1 MYYMEKLILIRYAE
15 LSTKKSNIALFLKQL
30 KTNVSFCLDE
40 YKPTVYFDKGRMF
53 VETNYLDECV
63 EKLKYVP
70 GIQGILIAYKVKTDV
85 DIIKDTLISLLKE
98 KDFKTFKVST
108 KRSDKNFPI
117 TSMDFS
123 KNMGAHILKNINDL
137 KVDVNNPDIEVKI
150 EIRKDDTYIYLD
162 EIKGLGGY
170 PVSSLGKGLL
180 LLSGGIDS
188 PVAGYLAI
196 KRGIK
201 LEALYFA
208 APPHT
213 SKEAQE
219 KVENLARKLALYNN
233 NINLHI
239 INLTEIEEA
248 LYKDVPRDYL
258 ITILRRM
265 MYRIASKIAT
275 KNKCKCLVNGES
287 VGQVASQTLQSI
299 NVIGEV
305 TSLPVIRP
313 VVCFDKLDIIDIAKK
328 IGTYDI
334 SILPFIDCCTI
345 FVPKHPVINP
355 EIEKAIE
362 YEKLID
368 YEAMIKRALESE
380 EVIKIKSKEEKKFS
394 ELL

>member
-1 MYYMEKLILIRYAE
+1 MIKMEKLIVIRYAE
-15 LSTKKSNIALFLKQL
+15 LSTKKSNISLFLKQL
-30 KTNVSFCLDE
+30 KTNVSFALEE
-40 YKPTVYFDKGRMF
+40 YKPTIYFDKGRMF
-53 VETNYLDECV
+53 VETTYIDECV
-63 EKLKYVP
+63 EILKYVP
-70 GIQGILIAYKVKTDV
+70 GIQGILAAYKIKSDEEE
-85 DIIKDTLISLLKE
+85 IKDTITNLLKE
-98 KDFKTFKVST
+98 KEFKTFKVST

-117 TSMDFS
+117 NSMEFS
-123 KNMGAHILKNINDL
+123 KLIGGHILKNINNL
-137 KVDVNNPDIEVKI
+137 KVDVKSPEIEVKI
-150 EIRKDDTYIYLD
+150 EIRKEDTYIYLD
-162 EIKGLGGY
+162 EINGLGGY
-170 PVSSLGKGLL
+170 PVSSNGKGLL

-201 LEALYFA
+201 LDALYFA

-213 SKEAQE
+213 SKDAQE

-265 MYRIASKIAT
+265 MYRIATKIAY

-299 NVIGEV
+299 NVINEV
-305 TSLPVIRP
+305 TKLPVIRP
-313 VVCFDKLDIIDIAKK
+313 VVCFDKLEIIDIAKK
-328 IGTYDI
+328 IDTYDI

-355 EIEKAIE
+355 ELDKTIE
-362 YEKLID
+362 YEQLID
-368 YEAMIKRALESE
+368 YEAMIDRALKSE
-380 EVIKIKSKEEKKFS
+380 EVIKIKYKEDNKYK

>member
-1 MYYMEKLILIRYAE
+1 MEKLIVIRYAE
-15 LSTKKSNIALFLKQL
+15 LSTKKSNISLFLKQL
-30 KTNVSFCLDE
+30 KTNVVFTLDE

-53 VETNYLDECV
+53 IETSYIDECV
-63 EKLKYVP
+63 DKLSFVP
-70 GIQGILIAYKVKTDV
+70 GIQGILIAYKIKTDIEEIKST
-85 DIIKDTLISLLKE
+85 IIELLKSKE
-98 KDFKTFKVST
+98 FKTFKVST
-108 KRSDKNFPI
+108 KRSDKTFPI
-117 TSMDFS
+117 NSMEFS
-123 KNMGAHILKNINDL
+123 KNMGAHILKNIDNL
-137 KVDVNNPDIEVKI
+137 SVDVINPDIEVKI
-150 EIRKDDTYIYLD
+150 EIRKEDTYIYLD

-170 PVSSLGKGLL
+170 PVSSNGKGLL

-201 LEALYFA
+201 LDALYFA

-213 SKEAQE
+213 SMEAQE
-219 KVENLARKLALYNN
+219 KVENLARKLAKYNN

-265 MYRIASKIAT
+265 MYRIATKIAY

-299 NVIGEV
+299 NVINEV
-305 TSLPVIRP
+305 IKLPVIRP
-313 VVCFDKLDIIDIAKK
+313 VVCFDKLEIIDIAKK
-328 IGTYDI
+328 IDTYDI

-355 EIEKAIE
+355 ELDKAIE

-368 YEAMIKRALESE
+368 YEAMIDRALKSE
-380 EVIKIKSKEEKKFS
+380 EVRKIKSIEENKYS
-394 ELL
+394 DIL

>member
-1 MYYMEKLILIRYAE
+1 MNKLIVIRYGE
-15 LSTKKSNIALFLKQL
+15 LSTKKSNISLFLKQL
-30 KTNVSFCLDE
+30 KTNVSFILDE
-40 YKPTVYFDKGRMF
+40 YKPTIYFDKGRMF
-53 VETNYLDECV
+53 VETPHIDECV
-63 EKLKYVP
+63 DKLQFVP
-70 GIQGILIAYKVKTDV
+70 GIQGILIAYKVESNEN
-85 DIIKDTLISLLKE
+85 IIKDTIINLLKE
-98 KDFKTFKVST
+98 KKFNTFKVST
-108 KRSDKNFPI
+108 KRTDKEFPI
-117 TSMDFS
+117 NSMDFS
-123 KNMGAHILKNINDL
+123 KLMGAYILKKISNL
-137 KVDVNNPDIEVKI
+137 SVDVINPEIEVKI
-150 EIRKDDTYIYLD
+150 EIRKEDTYIYLD

-170 PVSSLGKGLL
+170 PVSSNGKGLL

-201 LEALYFA
+201 IEALYFA

-213 SKEAQE
+213 SKEAQK

-248 LYKDVPRDYL
+248 LYKDVPKDYL

-265 MYRIASKIAT
+265 MYRIATKIAY

-299 NVIGEV
+299 NVINEV
-305 TSLPVIRP
+305 TKLPVIRP
-313 VVCFDKLDIIDIAKK
+313 VVCFDKLEIIDIAKK
-328 IGTYDI
+328 IDTYDI
-334 SILPFIDCCTI
+334 SILPYIDCCTI

-355 EIEKAIE
+355 ELDKTIE

-368 YEAMIKRALESE
+368 YQSMIDRALKSE
-380 EVIKIKSKEEKKFS
+380 EVIKIKYNENNNKFDD
-394 ELL
+394 LL

>member
-1 MYYMEKLILIRYAE
+1 MEKLIVIRYAE
-15 LSTKKSNIALFLKQL
+15 LSTKKSNISLFLKQL
-30 KTNVSFCLDE
+30 KTNVSFTLDE
-40 YKPTVYFDKGRMF
+40 YKPTIYFDKGRMF
-53 VETNYLDECV
+53 IETSYINECV

-70 GIQGILIAYKVKTDV
+70 GIQGILIAYKIKTDV
-85 DIIKDTLISLLKE
+85 DVIKDTTIDLLKE

-117 TSMDFS
+117 NSMDFS
-123 KNMGAHILKNINDL
+123 KSMGAHILKNIDNIS
-137 KVDVNNPDIEVKI
+137 VDVNNPEIEVKI
-150 EIRKDDTYIYLD
+150 EIRKEDTYIYLD

-170 PVSSLGKGLL
+170 PVSSNGKGLL

-213 SKEAQE
+213 SKQAQE
-219 KVENLARKLALYNN
+219 KVEDLARKLAKYNN

-265 MYRIASKIAT
+265 MYRIATKIAY
-275 KNKCKCLVNGES
+275 KNKLKCLVNGES

-299 NVIGEV
+299 SVINEV
-305 TSLPVIRP
+305 TKIPVIRP
-313 VVCFDKLDIIDIAKK
+313 VVCFDKLEIIDIAKK
-328 IGTYDI
+328 IETYDI

-355 EIEKAIE
+355 EIEKTIE

-368 YEAMIKRALESE
+368 YESMIDRALQSE
-380 EVIKIKSKEEKKFS
+380 EIIKIKCEKSNKFS
-394 ELL
+394 DIL

>member
-1 MYYMEKLILIRYAE
+1 MEKLIVIRYAE
-15 LSTKKSNIALFLKQL
+15 LSTKKSNISLFLKQL
-30 KTNVSFCLDE
+30 KTNVSFALDE
-40 YKPTVYFDKGRMF
+40 YKPIIYFDKGRMF
-53 VETNYLDECV
+53 VETTFIDQCV
-63 EKLKYVP
+63 NNLKYVP
-70 GIQGILIAYKVKTDV
+70 GIQGILIAYKVKTSIDEIEKT
-85 DIIKDTLISLLKE
+85 IIDLLKK
-98 KDFKTFKVST
+98 KDFNTFKVST

-117 TSMDFS
+117 SSMDFS
-123 KNMGAHILKNINDL
+123 KNMGAHILKNIDNL
-137 KVDVNNPDIEVKI
+137 SVDVNNPDIEVKI
-150 EIRKDDTYIYLD
+150 EIRKEDTYIYLD

-170 PVSSLGKGLL
+170 PVSSNGKGLL

-201 LEALYFA
+201 LDALYFA

-219 KVENLARKLALYNN
+219 KVENLAKKLAKYNN

-265 MYRIASKIAT
+265 MYRIATKIAY

-299 NVIGEV
+299 SVINEV
-305 TSLPVIRP
+305 SNLPVIRP
-313 VVCFDKLDIIDIAKK
+313 VVCFDKLEIIDIAKK
-328 IGTYDI
+328 IDTYDI

-355 EIEKAIE
+355 ELDKAIE
-362 YEKLID
+362 YEGLID
-368 YEAMIKRALESE
+368 YEAMIDRALKSE
-380 EVIKIKSKEEKKFS
+380 EVIKIKCKNDNKFS
-394 ELL
+394 DIL

>member
-1 MYYMEKLILIRYAE
+1 MEKLIVIRYAE
-15 LSTKKSNIALFLKQL
+15 LSTKKSNISLFLKQL
-30 KTNVSFCLDE
+30 KTNVSFILDE
-40 YKPTVYFDKGRMF
+40 YKPTIYFDKGRMF
-53 VETNYLDECV
+53 VETTYIDECID
-63 EKLKYVP
+63 KLSYVP
-70 GIQGILIAYKVKTDV
+70 GIQGILVAYKIKSDV
-85 DIIKDTLISLLKE
+85 DEIKKTSLDLLKE
-98 KDFKTFKVST
+98 KEFKTFKVST
-108 KRSDKNFPI
+108 KRTDKEFPI
-117 TSMDFS
+117 NSMDFS
-123 KNMGAHILKNINDL
+123 KQMGAHILKNINNL

-170 PVSSLGKGLL
+170 PVSSNGKGLL

-219 KVENLARKLALYNN
+219 KVEDLARKLAKYNN
-233 NINLHI
+233 NINLHV

-265 MYRIASKIAT
+265 MYRIATKIAY

-299 NVIGEV
+299 SVINEV
-305 TSLPVIRP
+305 TKIPVIRP
-313 VVCFDKLDIIDIAKK
+313 VVCFDKLEIIDIAKK

-355 EIEKAIE
+355 ELEKAIE
-362 YEKLID
+362 YEQLID
-368 YEAMIKRALESE
+368 YEVMIDRAVKGE
-380 EVIKIKSKEEKKFS
+380 EIIKIKSNNDEKFNDI
-394 ELL
+394 L

>member
-1 MYYMEKLILIRYAE
+1 MEKLIVIRYAE

-30 KTNVSFCLDE
+30 KTNVAFVLDE
-40 YKPTVYFDKGRMF
+40 YKPTIYFDKGRMF
-53 VETNYLDECV
+53 VETTYIDECV
-63 EKLKYVP
+63 DKLKYVP
-70 GIQGILIAYKVKTDV
+70 GIQGILIAYKINTNIDE
-85 DIIKDTLISLLKE
+85 IKSTTLELLKE
-98 KDFKTFKVST
+98 KEFKTFKVST
-108 KRSDKNFPI
+108 KRSDKDFPI

-123 KNMGAHILKNINDL
+123 KEMGAHILKNINDL

-150 EIRKDDTYIYLD
+150 EIRKDNTYIYLD

-170 PVSSLGKGLL
+170 PVASLGKGLL

-213 SKEAQE
+213 SLDAQK
-219 KVENLARKLALYNN
+219 KVEDLARKLAKYNN
-233 NINLHI
+233 NINLHV

-265 MYRIASKIAT
+265 MYRIAEKVAY

-287 VGQVASQTLQSI
+287 VGQVASQTLTSI
-299 NVIGEV
+299 SVINEV
-305 TSLPVIRP
+305 TKMPVIRP
-313 VVCFDKLDIIDIAKK
+313 VVCFDKLDIIDIAKQ
-328 IGTYDI
+328 IGTYEI

-355 EIEKAIE
+355 ELDKAIE

-368 YEAMIKRALESE
+368 YEAMIDRAIKSD
-380 EVIKIKSKEEKKFS
+380 EVIKIKANENNKYSD
-394 ELL
+394 LL

>member
-1 MYYMEKLILIRYAE
+1 MEKLIVIRYAE
-15 LSTKKSNIALFLKQL
+15 LSTKKSNISLFLKQL
-30 KTNVSFCLDE
+30 KTNVSFTLDE
-40 YKPTVYFDKGRMF
+40 YKPTIYFDKGRMF
-53 VETNYLDECV
+53 IETSYINECV

-70 GIQGILIAYKVKTDV
+70 GIQGILIAYKIKTDV
-85 DIIKDTLISLLKE
+85 DVIKDTTIDLLKE

-117 TSMDFS
+117 NSMDFS
-123 KNMGAHILKNINDL
+123 KSMGAHILKNIDNIS
-137 KVDVNNPDIEVKI
+137 VDVNNPEIEVKI
-150 EIRKDDTYIYLD
+150 EIRKEDTYIYLD

-170 PVSSLGKGLL
+170 PVSSNGKGLL

-213 SKEAQE
+213 SKQAQE
-219 KVENLARKLALYNN
+219 KVEDLARKLAKYNN

-265 MYRIASKIAT
+265 MYRIATKIAY
-275 KNKCKCLVNGES
+275 KNKLKCLVNGES

-299 NVIGEV
+299 SVINEV
-305 TSLPVIRP
+305 TKIPVIRP
-313 VVCFDKLDIIDIAKK
+313 VVCFDKLEIIDIAKK
-328 IGTYDI
+328 IETYDI

-355 EIEKAIE
+355 EIEKTIE

-368 YEAMIKRALESE
+368 YESMIDRALQSE
-380 EVIKIKSKEEKKFS
+380 EIIKIKCDKTNKFS
-394 ELL
+394 DIL

>member
-1 MYYMEKLILIRYAE
+1 MEKLIVIRYAE
-15 LSTKKSNIALFLKQL
+15 LSTKKSNISLFLKQL
-30 KTNVSFCLDE
+30 KTNVVFALDE

-53 VETNYLDECV
+53 IETSYIDECV
-63 EKLKYVP
+63 DKLGFVP
-70 GIQGILIAYKVKTDV
+70 GIQGILIAYKIKTDIEEIKST
-85 DIIKDTLISLLKE
+85 IIELLKSKE
-98 KDFKTFKVST
+98 FKTFKVST
-108 KRSDKNFPI
+108 KRSDKTFPI
-117 TSMDFS
+117 NSMEFS
-123 KNMGAHILKNINDL
+123 KNMGAHILKNIDNL
-137 KVDVNNPDIEVKI
+137 SVDVINPDIEVKI
-150 EIRKDDTYIYLD
+150 EIRKEDTYIYLD

-170 PVSSLGKGLL
+170 PVSSNGKGLL

-201 LEALYFA
+201 LDALYFA

-213 SKEAQE
+213 SMEAQE
-219 KVENLARKLALYNN
+219 KVENLARKLAKYNN

-265 MYRIASKIAT
+265 MYRIATKIAY

-299 NVIGEV
+299 NVINEV
-305 TSLPVIRP
+305 TKLPVIRP
-313 VVCFDKLDIIDIAKK
+313 VVCFDKLEIIDIAKK
-328 IGTYDI
+328 IDTYDI

-355 EIEKAIE
+355 ELDKAIE

-368 YEAMIKRALESE
+368 YEAMIDRALKSE
-380 EVIKIKSKEEKKFS
+380 EVIKIKSIKENKYS
-394 ELL
+394 DIL

>member
-1 MYYMEKLILIRYAE
+1 MEKLIVIRYAE
-15 LSTKKSNIALFLKQL
+15 LSTKKSNISLFLKQL
-30 KTNVSFCLDE
+30 KTNVSFILDE
-40 YKPTVYFDKGRMF
+40 YKPTIYFDKGRMF
-53 VETNYLDECV
+53 VETTYIDECV
-63 EKLKYVP
+63 DKLSYVP
-70 GIQGILIAYKVKTDV
+70 GIQGILIAYKIKSDV
-85 DIIKDTLISLLKE
+85 DEIKDTIINLLKE
-98 KDFKTFKVST
+98 KEFKTFKVST
-108 KRSDKNFPI
+108 KRTDKEFPI
-117 TSMDFS
+117 NSMDFS
-123 KNMGAHILKNINDL
+123 KQMGAHILKNINNL

-170 PVSSLGKGLL
+170 PVSSNGKGLL

-219 KVENLARKLALYNN
+219 KVEDLARKLAKYNN
-233 NINLHI
+233 NINLHV

-265 MYRIASKIAT
+265 MYRIATKIAY

-299 NVIGEV
+299 SVINEV
-305 TSLPVIRP
+305 TKIPVIRP
-313 VVCFDKLDIIDIAKK
+313 VVCFDKLEIIDIAKK

-355 EIEKAIE
+355 ELEKAIE
-362 YEKLID
+362 YEQLID
-368 YEAMIKRALESE
+368 YEVMIDRAVKGE
-380 EVIKIKSKEEKKFS
+380 EIIKIKSNNDEKFNDI
-394 ELL
+394 L

>member
-1 MYYMEKLILIRYAE
+1 MEKLIVIRYAE
-15 LSTKKSNIALFLKQL
+15 LSTKKSNISLFLKQL
-30 KTNVSFCLDE
+30 KTNVSFALDE
-40 YKPTVYFDKGRMF
+40 YKPIIYFDKGRMF
-53 VETNYLDECV
+53 VETTFIDQCV
-63 EKLKYVP
+63 NNLKYVP
-70 GIQGILIAYKVKTDV
+70 GIQGILIAYKVKTSIDEIEKT
-85 DIIKDTLISLLKE
+85 IIDLLKK
-98 KDFKTFKVST
+98 KDFNTFKVST

-117 TSMDFS
+117 SSMDFS
-123 KNMGAHILKNINDL
+123 KNMGAHILKNIDNL
-137 KVDVNNPDIEVKI
+137 SVDVNNPDIEVKI
-150 EIRKDDTYIYLD
+150 EIRKEDTYIYLD

-170 PVSSLGKGLL
+170 PVSSNGKGLL

-201 LEALYFA
+201 LDALYFA

-213 SKEAQE
+213 SKKAQE
-219 KVENLARKLALYNN
+219 KVENLAKKLAKYNN

-265 MYRIASKIAT
+265 MYRIATKIAY

-299 NVIGEV
+299 SVINEV
-305 TSLPVIRP
+305 SNLPVIRP
-313 VVCFDKLDIIDIAKK
+313 VVCFDKLEIIDIAKK
-328 IGTYDI
+328 IDTYDI

-355 EIEKAIE
+355 ELDKAIE
-362 YEKLID
+362 YEGLID
-368 YEAMIKRALESE
+368 YEAMIDRALKSE
-380 EVIKIKSKEEKKFS
+380 EVIKIKCKNDNKFS
-394 ELL
+394 DIL

>member
-1 MYYMEKLILIRYAE
+1 MEKLIVIRYAE
-15 LSTKKSNIALFLKQL
+15 LSTKKSNISLFLKQL
-30 KTNVSFCLDE
+30 KTNVSFILDE
-40 YKPTVYFDKGRMF
+40 YKPTIYFDKGRMF
-53 VETNYLDECV
+53 VETTYIDECV
-63 EKLKYVP
+63 DKLKYVP
-70 GIQGILIAYKVKTDV
+70 GIQGILVAYKIKSDV
-85 DIIKDTLISLLKE
+85 DEIKDTIISLLKE

-108 KRSDKNFPI
+108 KRSDKEFPI
-117 TSMDFS
+117 NSMDFS
-123 KNMGAHILKNINDL
+123 KQIGAHILKSINKL
-137 KVDVNNPDIEVKI
+137 SVDVVSPEIEVKI
-150 EIRKDDTYIYLD
+150 EIRKEDTYIYLD

-170 PVSSLGKGLL
+170 PVSSNGKGLL

-201 LEALYFA
+201 LDALYFA

-213 SKEAQE
+213 SKEAQK
-219 KVENLARKLALYNN
+219 KVEDLARKLAIYNN
-233 NINLHI
+233 NINLHV

-265 MYRIASKIAT
+265 MYRIATKIAY

-299 NVIGEV
+299 NVINEV
-305 TSLPVIRP
+305 TKLPVIRP
-313 VVCFDKLDIIDIAKK
+313 VVCFDKLEIIDIAKR
-328 IGTYDI
+328 IDTYDI

-355 EIEKAIE
+355 ELDKAEE

-368 YEAMIKRALESE
+368 YESMIDRALKNE
-380 EVIKIKSKEEKKFS
+380 EVIKIKYNEDKIYDD
-394 ELL
+394 LL

>member
-1 MYYMEKLILIRYAE
+1 MEKLIVIRYAE
-15 LSTKKSNIALFLKQL
+15 LSTKKSNISLFLKQL
-30 KTNVSFCLDE
+30 KTNVSFTLDE
-40 YKPTVYFDKGRMF
+40 YKPIIYFDKGRMF
-53 VETNYLDECV
+53 IETSYINECV

-70 GIQGILIAYKVKTDV
+70 GIQGILIAYKIKTDV
-85 DIIKDTLISLLKE
+85 DVIKDTTIDLLKE

-117 TSMDFS
+117 NSMDFS
-123 KNMGAHILKNINDL
+123 KSMGAHILKNIDNIS
-137 KVDVNNPDIEVKI
+137 VDVNNPEIEVKI
-150 EIRKDDTYIYLD
+150 EIRKEDTYIYLD

-170 PVSSLGKGLL
+170 PVSSNGKGLL

-213 SKEAQE
+213 SKQAQE
-219 KVENLARKLALYNN
+219 KVEDLARKLAKYNN

-265 MYRIASKIAT
+265 MYRIATKIAY
-275 KNKCKCLVNGES
+275 KNKLKCLVNGES

-299 NVIGEV
+299 SVINEV
-305 TSLPVIRP
+305 TKIPVIRP
-313 VVCFDKLDIIDIAKK
+313 VVCFDKLEIIDIAKK
-328 IGTYDI
+328 IETYDI

-355 EIEKAIE
+355 EIEKTIE

-368 YEAMIKRALESE
+368 YESMIDRALQSE
-380 EVIKIKSKEEKKFS
+380 EIIKIKCDKTNKFS
-394 ELL
+394 DIL

>member
-1 MYYMEKLILIRYAE
+1 MEKLIVIRYAE

-30 KTNVSFCLDE
+30 KQNISFSLNDIDS
-40 YKPTVYFDKGRMF
+40 TIYFDRGRMF
-53 VETNYLDECV
+53 VETKDIDKCV
-63 EKLKYVP
+63 EKLKFIP
-70 GIQGILIAYKVKTDV
+70 GIQGILIAYKVNSNIDEIKTNV
-85 DIIKDTLISLLKE
+85 INLLKE
-98 KDFKTFKVST
+98 KEFKTFKVTT
-108 KRSDKNFPI
+108 KRSDKTFPI
-117 TSMDFS
+117 DSMTFS
-123 KNMGAHILKNINDL
+123 KELGATILKNINNL
-137 KVDVNNPDIEVKI
+137 KVDVHNPDIEVKV
-150 EIRKDDTYIYLD
+150 EIRKTDTYIYLD

-170 PVSSLGKGLL
+170 PVSSNGKGLL
-180 LLSGGIDS
+180 MLSGGIDS

-201 LEALYFA
+201 LDALYFA

-213 SKEAQE
+213 SKEAQQ
-219 KVENLARKLALYNN
+219 KVEDLARILAKYNN

-265 MYRIASKIAT
+265 MYRIATKIAY
-275 KNKCKCLVNGES
+275 KNKLKCLVNGES
-287 VGQVASQTLQSI
+287 VGQVASQTLTSI
-299 NVIGEV
+299 SVINEV
-305 TSLPVIRP
+305 TKMPIIRP
-313 VVCFDKLDIIDIAKK
+313 VVCLDKLEIIDIAKK

-355 EIEKAIE
+355 ELDKAIE

-368 YEAMIKRALESE
+368 YEAMIERAIKSE
-380 EVIKIKSKEEKKFS
+380 QIIKIKEEKNNEFS
-394 ELL
+394 NLL